1 MPTINP
7 AVARI
12 RKAKKLIDAAAG
24 EGLVEAHESMGELV
38 LILNTE
44 HYEREFERSL
54 VLVPTKHPNKLKL
67 MYQDGAGY
75 EDLIGILTVAPQ

>member
-1 MPTINP
+1 MPTEDPN
-7 AVARI
+7 AERM
-12 RKAKKLIDAAAG
+12 RKAKTLIDLVAG

-38 LILNTE
+38 LVLNTE

-54 VLVPTKHPNKLKL
+54 VLVPTEDPITFRL

-75 EDLIGILTVAPQ
+75 EGLIGILTVTP